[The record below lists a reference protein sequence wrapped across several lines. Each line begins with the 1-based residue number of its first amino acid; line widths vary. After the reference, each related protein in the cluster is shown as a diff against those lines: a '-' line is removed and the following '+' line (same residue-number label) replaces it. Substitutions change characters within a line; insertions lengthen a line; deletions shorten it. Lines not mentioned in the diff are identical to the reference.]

1 MEDSLSKKQFGFKKG
16 TSTETALHK
25 VIHKIEKRI
34 AKEGYV
40 LGTFLDI
47 EGAFDNVSFK
57 AISEAI
63 DESPLDSSTAGWIK
77 NMVTIT
83 HKNATRRIKTK
94 RGCPQGGVL
103 SPFLWN
109 LVIDDLLQYTAKHI
123 PGYIQAFADDIM
135 SLAEGDDLDVIW
147 QRTQT
152 TIKTIENW
160 CQSKGLNISA
170 LKTKIV
176 MFTAIKHAAE
186 ELITFKNKQITF
198 WSDSLSALQA
208 LSNKTHNN
216 KSITDCHKALTKLAD
231 ENTVKLNWIKAHT
244 GHWGNEKADELAKAG
259 TVSSNLVCSLVPLNH
274 IKNMINDKVNNLTQ
288 TRWNSN
294 RHAHT
299 DLILGN
305 HHKKTLRILTNNL
318 NNRTR
323 YRTGICIITG
333 HIGLNKHLHRIN
345 RSDTPNCP
353 NCIDTEETVAHYIGQ
368 CPPYSRMRGDTL
380 GTYYDSINDIMD
392 NNNIDLIINFALKT
406 KRLLKKEDKDDT
418 GVT

>member
-1 MEDSLSKKQFGFKKG
+1 MASKRAHQPRQHSTKLYKIKK
-16 TSTETALHK
+16 T
-25 VIHKIEKRI
+25 I
-34 AKEGYV
+34 AKKGYV

-63 DESPLDSSTAGWIK
+63 DQSPLDSATAGWIK
-77 NMVTIT
+77 NMVTNRHVTIS
-83 HKNATRRIKTK
+83 HKNSTRRIKTK

-135 SLAEGDDLDVIW
+135 SLAEEDDLDVIW

-152 TIKTIENW
+152 TLKTIENW

-170 LKTKIV
+170 LI
-176 MFTAIKHAAE
+176 
-186 ELITFKNKQITF
+186 
-198 WSDSLSALQA
+198 SAL
-208 LSNKTHNN
+208 
-216 KSITDCHKALTKLAD
+216 
-231 ENTVKLNWIKAHT
+231 
-244 GHWGNEKADELAKAG
+244 KAG
-259 TVSSNLVCSLVPLNH
+259 TVSINLVCSLVPLNH

-323 YRTGICIITG
+323 YCTGICIITG

-368 CPPYSRMRGDTL
+368 CPAYSRMRGDTL

-392 NNNIDLIINFALKT
+392 NNNIDLIINFELKT